1 MQPND
6 PNLSHLRYFL
16 TAVQLGSHAK
26 AAKFHRVSQPAISLA
41 INKLEESFN
50 VTLVMNLKNRFKLTP
65 EGEKLVAEAPRLMKA
80 LEDLRVSLHS
90 QSETISGE
98 LKLASS
104 MGVAPFCLVRPLR
117 DFTLKYEDV
126 NFHLN
131 LGDVKFIIEQIQNNQ
146 AELGVFMEDQTK
158 IPFPKKILYEGHFV
172 AMTANN
178 YVDDELKKMKIL
190 ITNEA
195 PGIHEFESIAK
206 KKIRGRSI
214 HCHTVESWELIV
226 EMALNGLGIG
236 IVPEFMVQNLQD
248 KCQLHAGLTEAI
260 KAMNYK
266 IAVIHKGEHQLSKEA
281 KLFLDSLLLS

>member
-6 PNLSHLRYFL
+6 PNLNHLRYFL

-65 EGEKLVAEAPRLMKA
+65 EGEKLVLEAPRLMKA

-90 QSETISGE
+90 QTDTISGE
-98 LKLASS
+98 LNLVSS
-104 MGVAPFCLVRPLR
+104 MGVAPFYLVGPLK
-117 DFTLKYEDV
+117 DFTTKYEAV

-131 LGDVKFIIEQIQNNQ
+131 LGDVKFIIDQIQSNQ

-158 IPFPKKILYEGHFV
+158 IPFPKKVLHEGHFV
-172 AMTANN
+172 AITAKEFV
-178 YVDDELKKMKIL
+178 VDDHKKIKIL

-195 PGIHEFESIAK
+195 PGIHEFESIVK
-206 KKIRGRSI
+206 RKMKERSF

-226 EMALNGLGIG
+226 EMALSGFGVG
-236 IVPEFMVQNLQD
+236 IVPEFMVESIKD
-248 KCQLHAGLTEAI
+248 KCLIHTGLTESI
-260 KAMNYK
+260 KTMNYK
-266 IAVIHKGEHQLSKEA
+266 IAIIHKGEHQLSKEA
-281 KLFLDSLLLS
+281 KLFLDSLI

>member
-6 PNLSHLRYFL
+6 PNLNHLRYFL

-50 VTLVMNLKNRFKLTP
+50 VALVMNLKNRFKLTP

-98 LKLASS
+98 LKLVSS
-104 MGVAPFCLVRPLR
+104 MGVAPFCLVKPLK
-117 DFTLKYEDV
+117 DFTMKYEDV

-158 IPFPKKILYEGHFV
+158 ISLPKKILYEGHFV
-172 AMTANN
+172 AVTAKN
-178 YVDDELKKMKIL
+178 YVDDEKKKMKIL

-195 PGIHEFESIAK
+195 PGVHEFESIMK
-206 KKIRGRSI
+206 KKMRERSI

-226 EMALNGLGIG
+226 EMALAGLGIG
-236 IVPEFMVQNLQD
+236 IVPEFMIEGLQD
-248 KCQLHAGLTEAI
+248 KCQLHTGLTDAI
-260 KAMNYK
+260 KTMNYK
-266 IAVIHKGEHQLSKEA
+266 IAIIHKGEHQLSKEA
-281 KLFLDSLLLS
+281 KLFLDSLL